1 MYATAHWDLVRAT
14 AEAQRAAHR
23 LAAADHAPAT
33 PAKVTTWGPRPSR
46 RGAERTAT
54 IIRIP
59 EQRRPAVTVEMDAEA
74 LLLDA

>member
-33 PAKVTTWGPRPSR
+33 PAKVTTWGPRASR
-46 RGAERTAT
+46 RGAEQTAT

-59 EQRRPAVTVEMDAEA
+59 EQRLREAAVHLGAGV
-74 LLLDA
+74 LLDA